1 MSIYLLYSGKA
12 TKIQEVPSNI
22 KIRMVQLKPFSKRGK
37 GRIANFYWWLICR
50 KTFLC
55 EIFDVET
62 EELMHYTYAMKRSYK
77 FPFMTKNDYMMGP
90 SVTLEKFRGRGF
102 LSKGLAYLQNE
113 ILALEEDANFIALIR
128 EENISS
134 RKGVEKSGMVNTGK
148 KFAKNKMKIYKEVIE

>member
-1 MSIYLLYSGKA
+1 MSIYLLYGGKA
-12 TKIQEVPSNI
+12 TNVQEMSSNVN
-22 KIRMVQLKPFSKRGK
+22 IRMSRLKPFSKRGK
-37 GRIANFYWWLICR
+37 GRIANFYWWLICK

-55 EIFDVET
+55 EIYDAET
-62 EELMHYTYAMKRSYK
+62 KELMHYTYAMKRSYK

-90 SVTLEKFRGRGF
+90 SVTLEKFRGRG
-102 LSKGLAYLQNE
+102 LLGNGLAYVQNG